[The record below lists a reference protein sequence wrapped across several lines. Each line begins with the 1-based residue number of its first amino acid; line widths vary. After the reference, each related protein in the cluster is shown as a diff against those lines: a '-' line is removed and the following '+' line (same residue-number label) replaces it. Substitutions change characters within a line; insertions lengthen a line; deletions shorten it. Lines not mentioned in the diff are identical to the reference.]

1 MGNYATP
8 LDEFINAFAL
18 PLLNQGAAAR
28 LSEEYR
34 PEQIA
39 GYSIERKLSLSGAL
53 LAVGRIG
60 DYRHLVE
67 HTDYNVLSFNDR
79 VTFADTLF
87 RSLQTYL
94 CEGNVSETC
103 VEALIHIT
111 RALLPSVMFPGQDG
125 ITHSDSLTYFNE
137 PVQLSYASSINPNVN
152 GIVFFRDNVMG
163 PGSRKHEFGLRIQ
176 KSLASQ
182 GWKVS
187 LQSSEQLLGFSTTAI
202 YDFVLIDIAL
212 LNIAGMPREQVV
224 DMLIKIRRNSLK
236 IIVVEPDPW
245 CPEHNK
251 LFVDILDYVDFI
263 WGFSTDWQLL
273 REKKF
278 SDKAILF
285 PNVGGFDDLTALAGS
300 LPDWNRCTFS
310 FIGSIGIPNLHRMY
324 WCLESLHRK
333 LPIRYTITIPGR
345 DDGMGREASLLN
357 YATLLSASHVG
368 INYVK
373 RFDGTRILTGRT
385 IELISLKRLLLQ
397 ETCPAMKS
405 YFVEGE
411 HFLEF
416 SDMNGLCNAIDF
428 IRTHPKT
435 AQFIAREGH
444 EYYLQHYSCKKLV
457 EHFQT
462 CLDI

>member
-1 MGNYATP
+1 MSNCVTP
-8 LDEFINAFAL
+8 LDELINGFAL
-18 PLLNQGAAAR
+18 PLLKPAVAR
-28 LSEEYR
+28 TILEEYR
-34 PEQIA
+34 AEETPR
-39 GYSIERKLSLSGAL
+39 YSFAQKLSISGAL
-53 LAVGRIG
+53 LAVGRIN
-60 DYRHLVE
+60 DYCHLIE
-67 HTDYNVLSFNDR
+67 QTDFSALLYNDR

-87 RSLQTYL
+87 RSLQAYL
-94 CEGNVSETC
+94 CEDNVNETC

-111 RALLPSVMFPGQDG
+111 RALLPSVMFPGQADD
-125 ITHSDSLTYFNE
+125 THCDRLTDLKG
-137 PVQLSYASSINPNVN
+137 PVQLNYASSINPDVN
-152 GIVFFRDNVMG
+152 GIVFFRENVMG

-182 GWKVS
+182 GWNVS

-245 CPEHNK
+245 CPEHYK
-251 LFVDILDYVDFI
+251 LFGDILDYVDFI

-435 AQFIAREGH
+435 AQVIAREGH
-444 EYYLQHYSCKKLV
+444 EYYLRHYSCRKLV

-462 CLDI
+462 CLS